1 MRNSHPPARRRRGRP
16 PQRGDASQ
24 RERLLDAALLTFSQH
39 GVAATRLS
47 AIAQAAQVTPAL
59 LHYYFRSREQLLDVL
74 VSERIAPMMLRNW
87 TPPPA
92 AAADLRGLLRH
103 FVVQLS
109 ETVAAHPWLPPLW
122 SREVLDERGLLRQRL
137 IDGVVGQIAPRLAA
151 TIQAAQ
157 ARGECNPDIDAR
169 LLLISL
175 IGLTMFPH
183 AVQGIWRALFDT
195 RDIDADLMVRHT
207 LALLERGMEFSND

>member
-1 MRNSHPPARRRRGRP
+1 MRDSGGPARGLANGPVSSPAGPRP
-16 PQRGDASQ
+16 KPNRF
-24 RERLLDAALLTFSQH
+24 RP
-39 GVAATRLS
+39 VANCS
-47 AIAQAAQVTPAL
+47 ADCP
-59 LHYYFRSREQLLDVL
+59 
-74 VSERIAPMMLRNW
+74 
-87 TPPPA
+87 
-92 AAADLRGLLRH
+92 
-103 FVVQLS
+103 
-109 ETVAAHPWLPPLW
+109 
-122 SREVLDERGLLRQRL
+122 
-137 IDGVVGQIAPRLAA
+137 

-183 AVQGIWRALFDT
+183 AVQGIWRALFDA